1 MKVLRRILA
10 LGVLTGVAVGFVAS
24 AFADDIQ
31 PPWWRGQ
38 YSTTSQYWEFLT
50 SEPGPLQP
58 DGSPPGGQPWL
69 LSTHLTVYPDGQWLP
84 SDLFGSGRVGIWPL
98 SGEMRV
104 TVDNHNPPNEYKWM
118 WVQLTWH
125 DEELKPATGPIL
137 SGFNPMYD
145 PVPGLITVPDEDLGF
160 GWYETT
166 FQWFIH
172 PNPPD
177 EFFVIG
183 GNILVDELVID
194 TWCIPEPSLFAL
206 AGLGVLLLA
215 WRRPAVRD

>member
-1 MKVLRRILA
+1 MKAFKRILTFA
-10 LGVLTGVAVGFVAS
+10 VLTGVAVGFVAS

-31 PPWWRGQ
+31 PPPWRGL

-50 SEPGPLQP
+50 PNPGPLQP
-58 DGSPPGGQPWL
+58 DGSPSGGQPWL
-69 LSTHLTVYPDGQWLP
+69 PSTQLRVFPDGPYLGVDP
-84 SDLFGSGRVGIWPL
+84 FGSGREGIWPL
-98 SGEMRV
+98 SGEMWV
-104 TVDNHNPPNEYKWM
+104 TVDNHNPPNSHKYM

-137 SGFNPMYD
+137 SGFLPPPD
-145 PVPGLITVPDEDLGF
+145 TPLIFEPAVDLGF

-166 FQWFIH
+166 IKWEFNW
-172 PNPPD
+172 NPPD

-194 TWCIPEPSLFAL
+194 TRCIPEPSLFAL
-206 AGLGVLLLA
+206 AGLGILLLV
-215 WRRPAVRD
+215 WRGRARRG